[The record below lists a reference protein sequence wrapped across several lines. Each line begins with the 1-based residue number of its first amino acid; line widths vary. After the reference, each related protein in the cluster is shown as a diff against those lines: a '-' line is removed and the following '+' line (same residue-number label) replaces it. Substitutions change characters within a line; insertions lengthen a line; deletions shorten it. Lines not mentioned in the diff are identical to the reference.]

1 MKKIVLSA
9 ISLLMVLLS
18 VSAINSNDERV
29 WYFSDG
35 GAQYNIVKV
44 DLEKTWYVPKYG
56 SAYKDPGTQ
65 GDRENGT
72 YGRMIN
78 VIGNIGCAF
87 TDHSLKFTIST
98 TGRFVSQSD
107 PTKYREFFVALKPRY
122 RRNGNNNDLN
132 FNYEPNLEDEYPSTD
147 PVPNTRNGDAVLYS
161 PAQPR
166 NGGGSHSSVTLG
178 GVTYQFQR
186 YYMDICICMD
196 ELTTEDLTHLAPGDD
211 YIATIV
217 VNWECTDPNCD
228 KNESGNEWHD
238 GSFVFVINGYYEQ
251 GSGSSHEVFLQLNP
265 DPSSQNLDLVS
276 MAKQNP
282 VQNVKVAD
290 MEIYTMTK
298 EKVSGKNWLQRIS
311 VFVSASPDYTKGT
324 AGFRLRNTSSND
336 GYYIPYSVIVK
347 DFDLIT
353 QREIQNSPNSS
364 KEFDGSK
371 AFGSLTSA
379 DMIELTQQ
387 TMSNKNGKEVYSIA
401 YGATVYIRLGTD
413 NQGVVRAYSSTDA
426 AGQIVKDADNLDP
439 AIAYNVSSKLA
450 GIYTSDIYYF
460 IIYN

>member
-1 MKKIVLSA
+1 MKKMIFSVIYILMIL
-9 ISLLMVLLS
+9 ISVFAD
-18 VSAINSNDERV
+18 VNSNSERV

-35 GAQYNIVKV
+35 GTQYNIAKV
-44 DLEKTWYVPKYG
+44 NLEKTWYVPKYG
-56 SAYKDPGTQ
+56 SAYKDPGTD
-65 GDRENGT
+65 GDRVNGT

-98 TGRFVSQSD
+98 SGRFVSQSD
-107 PTKYREFFVALKPRY
+107 PTKYREFYVALKPRY

-166 NGGGSHSSVTLG
+166 NGGGSHSNVTLG
-178 GVTYQFQR
+178 GVTYQFLR

-211 YIATIV
+211 YIATIIV
-217 VNWECTDPNCD
+217 TWECTDPNCD

-265 DPSSQNLDLVS
+265 DPSSQNLDIVS
-276 MAKQNP
+276 IAKQSP
-282 VQNVKVAD
+282 IQNVKVAD

-298 EKVSGKNWLQRIS
+298 EKVNGKDWLDRIS
-311 VFVSASPDYTKGT
+311 VFVSASAEYTVGT
-324 AGFRLRNTSSND
+324 PGFRLRNNN
-336 GYYIPYSVIVK
+336 GYYIPYTVIVK

-353 QREIQNSPNSS
+353 QSEINNGPNSS

-371 AFGSLTSA
+371 AFNSLTNE
-379 DMIELTQQ
+379 DLIELTQQ
-387 TMSNKNGKEVYSIA
+387 QMSNKNGKSVYSIA
-401 YGATVYIRLGTD
+401 YGANIYIRLGTD
-413 NQGVVRAYSSTDA
+413 NQGVVRAYSNNDA
-426 AGQIVKDADNLDP
+426 GGQIVMDADNIDP
-439 AIAYNVSSKLA
+439 AIAYDVSSKLA
-450 GIYTSDIYYF
+450 GIYTSEIYYF
-460 IIYN
+460 IVYN